1 MKQLIYRFRMII
13 VGVAGL
19 LLLVLVTACAGVNTS
34 NGAVSI
40 TGSIQSV
47 DTANGTVTLSVQ
59 GQSQPITIK
68 GLSSAQAAALQS
80 QVGKTYTISATQ
92 NSDGSYEIN
101 VGTNPIASAP
111 GTPEGIETPN
121 ATEPQGTNQSGNV
134 SFIGKVQSV
143 SSSSIVVSMP
153 DGSTLSMSI
162 VNGQTD
168 LSDFNGALP
177 AAGQLIKV
185 EANANSDGSF
195 SATKLKTTDS
205 GDTSNPTKLNTV
217 DYQGVTNS
225 AVGSD
230 RVIHFNVGSKS
241 YSFTIGSTT
250 DLKDFNNN
258 AQAIPAN
265 QSVKVEVL
273 FNGSTGTVVKVSNP
287 NS

>member
-1 MKQLIYRFRMII
+1 MKQLIHRSRMII

-19 LLLVLVTACAGVNTS
+19 LLMALVTACAGVNTS
-34 NGAVSI
+34 NSTVSI

-47 DTANGTVTLSVQ
+47 DTANGTATLSVQ

-68 GLSSAQAAALQS
+68 GLTSAQAAALQS
-80 QVGKTYTISATQ
+80 QVGKTYTFSATQ

-101 VGTNPIASAP
+101 VGTNPVASAP

-121 ATEPQGTNQSGNV
+121 ATAGTNQPGSV

-168 LSDFNGALP
+168 LSDFNGVLP
-177 AAGQLIKV
+177 TAGQLIKV
-185 EANANSDGSF
+185 DANANSDGSF
-195 SATKLKTTDS
+195 TATKLKTTDS
-205 GDTSNPTKLNTV
+205 GDTSNATKLNTV
-217 DYQGVTNS
+217 DYKGVTTS

-241 YSFTIGSTT
+241 YSFSLGSTT

-258 AQAIPAN
+258 SQAIPAN

-273 FNGSTGTVVKVSNP
+273 FNGSTGTVVKVSNA